1 MIAPIPIFLS
11 APVKAVV
18 FRLPSE
24 VQSGPLTLVDA
35 LRVAEENAFALK
47 IGASQIEKAR
57 QQAAQARGQLGPK
70 LSAEG
75 TYTRFDKALT
85 ANFGG
90 ASITTRPIDSK
101 DAKLNFSMPLDV
113 AGVTGR
119 AIRAAQ
125 LNVAVQEANL
135 QTARNDL
142 HQNVKRAF
150 FGVLQAGAA
159 IKVNEEALARAK
171 DRLKNVQAELAAGTR
186 AKVDVIRLET
196 TVAQAEADLVV
207 AQNQLKLAKAALNNV
222 LGRAIEAPIEVG
234 DHAFQQ
240 AAPQNEDDLFK
251 IAKASRPE
259 LKAIALQQEVLAFI
273 RLAEERGGV
282 PSLNLSAV
290 HSRAFGSTGFGA
302 STSSTT
308 GVLAISIPIWDSGI
322 TRARVKAAR
331 QDEEQARLQGEQLT
345 LAISLQV
352 RQAYANLMNA
362 AARRDLAEQQVR
374 LAEETYRL
382 TTVKFEAGEGIP
394 LEVADAG
401 TQLTQAKTLLVN
413 AQYDYLRA
421 VADLEHAIGTEL
433 KPEETR

>member
-1 MIAPIPIFLS
+1 MIAPLPVIFS
-11 APVKAVV
+11 APLKAVI
-18 FRLPSE
+18 FRAPMA
-24 VQSGPLTLVDA
+24 VQAGPMSLEDA
-35 LRVAEENAFALK
+35 LRIAEENAYSLK
-47 IGASQIEKAR
+47 INASQIEKAR

-70 LSAEG
+70 VTAEG

-85 ANFGG
+85 SNFGG

-101 DAKLNFSMPLDV
+101 DAKLNFSMPLDL

-125 LNVAVQEANL
+125 LSINVQEANRD
-135 QTARNDL
+135 TVRNDL
-142 HQNVKRAF
+142 HQNVKKAF
-150 FGVLQAGAA
+150 FGVLQAQSA
-159 IKVNEEALARAK
+159 IKINEESLARAK
-171 DRLKNVQAELAAGTR
+171 ERLKNVQAELTAGTR
-186 AKVDVIRLET
+186 ARVDVIRLET
-196 TVAQAEADLVV
+196 TVAQSESDLIV
-207 AQNQLKLAKAALNNV
+207 AQNQLKLAKSALNNV
-222 LGRAIEAPIEVG
+222 LGRAIETQVEVA
-234 DHAFQQ
+234 DHALWE
-240 AAPQNEDDLFK
+240 PTSMTEEELFTT
-251 IAKASRPE
+251 AKASRPE
-259 LKAIALQQEVLAFI
+259 LKAISLQQQVLEFV
-273 RLAEERGGV
+273 RMAEERGGV

-308 GVLAISIPIWDSGI
+308 GVLALSIPIWDSGI

-331 QDEEQARLQGEQLT
+331 QDEEQIKLQGEQVT
-345 LAISLQV
+345 LAVSLEV
-352 RQAYANLMNA
+352 RQSYANLQNA
-362 AARRDLAEQQVR
+362 AARRKLAEQQVK

-421 VADLEHAIGTEL
+421 IADLEHAIGKDL

>member
-1 MIAPIPIFLS
+1 MIAPIPVLFT
-11 APVKAVV
+11 APIKAVI

-24 VQSGPLTLVDA
+24 VQSGPLSLTDA
-35 LRVAEENAFALK
+35 LRIAEENAFALK
-47 IGASQIEKAR
+47 ISATQIEKAR
-57 QQAAQARGQLGPK
+57 QQAAQARGQLGPR

-90 ASITTRPIDSK
+90 ASITTRPIDNK
-101 DAKLNFSMPLDV
+101 DAKLNFSMPLDI
-113 AGVTGR
+113 AGVTGK
-119 AIRAAQ
+119 AVRAAQ
-125 LNVAVQEANL
+125 LNIAVQEANL
-135 QTARNDL
+135 EAARNDL

-150 FGVLQAGAA
+150 FGVLQSQAA
-159 IKVNEEALARAK
+159 ITVSEEALARAK
-171 DRLKNVQAELAAGTR
+171 DRLKNVQAEMAAGTR
-186 AKVDVIRLET
+186 AKVDVIRIET

-207 AQNQLKLAKAALNNV
+207 AQNQLKLAKSSLNNV
-222 LGRAIEAPIEVG
+222 LGRAIEAPVEVG
-234 DHAFQQ
+234 DHPFWQ
-240 AAPQNEDDLFK
+240 PTPLNEEDLFRT
-251 IAKASRPE
+251 AKESRPE
-259 LKAIALQQEVLAFI
+259 LRAVALQQEVLAFV

-282 PSLNLSAV
+282 PSLNFSAV
-290 HSRAFGSTGFGA
+290 HSRTFGSTGFGS
-302 STSSTT
+302 STASTT
-308 GVLAISIPIWDSGI
+308 GVVALSIPIWDSGI

-331 QDEEQARLQGEQLT
+331 QDEEQVKLQGEQLT

-362 AARRDLAEQQVR
+362 AARRTLAEQQVK

-421 VADLEHAIGTEL
+421 VADLEHAIGKEL
-433 KPEETR
+433 QPEGTR